1 MAASRELD
9 GYKSVI
15 GADLSTRLRQAQ
27 VANTATV
34 ELYRQLSLVINS
46 SVVDVTRFPQSQLDA
61 LSAQV
66 SQRQQAIL
74 PLESQVTQL
83 FNSLRDLSTQDSTT
97 KASLETQEISLRQ
110 AVDIARR
117 QLGYVQDPNAGAT
130 VQEISSKNLETTK
143 AQVSQARS
151 SADNALKLARAQ
163 VESLSAKIDA
173 QRAQSAQSL
182 DQARSSRDIAAVTA
196 YNGSFRSPVSG
207 IITERL
213 VEPGMAISVG
223 TPLVSIA
230 SGDAKIIRLDVPS
243 SVRDTLQMSQSV
255 TLTAGERTSSG
266 RVSRIAPAPDAKTG
280 LYRVEIMS
288 DEIKNLTYGETYR
301 VSWQERVTPQ
311 LDQSG
316 STAVVLPLSAVTP
329 RSAGVYEVWVLVA
342 DRVSRREVTTG
353 RVNADSIEIV
363 KGLTPQDIVVAPK
376 SEFYEGAP
384 VKLP

>member
-1 MAASRELD
+1 M
-9 GYKSVI
+9 
-15 GADLSTRLRQAQ
+15 
-27 VANTATV
+27 
-34 ELYRQLSLVINS
+34 
-46 SVVDVTRFPQSQLDA
+46 
-61 LSAQV
+61 
-66 SQRQQAIL
+66 
-74 PLESQVTQL
+74 
-83 FNSLRDLSTQDSTT
+83 
-97 KASLETQEISLRQ
+97 
-110 AVDIARR
+110 
-117 QLGYVQDPNAGAT
+117 
-130 VQEISSKNLETTK
+130 
-143 AQVSQARS
+143 
-151 SADNALKLARAQ
+151 
-163 VESLSAKIDA
+163 
-173 QRAQSAQSL
+173 
-182 DQARSSRDIAAVTA
+182 
-196 YNGSFRSPVSG
+196 SG

-353 RVNADSIEIV
+353 RVNAESIEIV